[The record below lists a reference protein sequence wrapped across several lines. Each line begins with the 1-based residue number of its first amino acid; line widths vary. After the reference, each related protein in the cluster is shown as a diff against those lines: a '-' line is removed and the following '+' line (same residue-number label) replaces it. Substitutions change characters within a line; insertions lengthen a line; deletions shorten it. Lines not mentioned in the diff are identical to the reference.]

1 MSYNDVNS
9 YKGFLESDQ
18 ILPMLEAVLTHIA
31 TILTFHNNLGMT
43 EEQVTRKE
51 MVALLAMSDK
61 THSQLMDMLPEKC
74 GTQASQN
81 FYFESTLSKIAEFK
95 SPNAEVG
102 GSLGNYSVFVMI
114 SMLILI

>member
-1 MSYNDVNS
+1 MSL

-18 ILPMLEAVLTHIA
+18 IMPMLEGALTHIA
-31 TILTFHNNLGMT
+31 TLLSVHNNLGMT

-61 THSQLMDMLPEKC
+61 THSQLIDLLPEKC

-81 FYFESTLSKIAEFK
+81 TYFESTLSKIAEFK
-95 SPNAEVG
+95 SPNVDSG
-102 GSLGNYSVFVMI
+102 GSLGIVEMI
-114 SMLILI
+114 VEFIVDFN